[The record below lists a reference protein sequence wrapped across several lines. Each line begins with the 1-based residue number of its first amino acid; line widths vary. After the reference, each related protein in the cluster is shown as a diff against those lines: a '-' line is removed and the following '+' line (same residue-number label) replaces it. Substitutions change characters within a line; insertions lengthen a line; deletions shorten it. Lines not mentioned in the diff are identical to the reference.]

1 MKNNIREERLEIGMT
16 QQALAE
22 AIGVSRQT
30 IFAIETGKYIPSA
43 ILVLKLSRAL
53 AKPVESLFSLEKID
67 G

>member
-1 MKNNIREERLEIGMT
+1 MKNNIREERLEIGIT

-22 AIGVSRQT
+22 TIGVSRQT

-53 AKPVESLFSLEKID
+53 SKPVESLFSLEKID